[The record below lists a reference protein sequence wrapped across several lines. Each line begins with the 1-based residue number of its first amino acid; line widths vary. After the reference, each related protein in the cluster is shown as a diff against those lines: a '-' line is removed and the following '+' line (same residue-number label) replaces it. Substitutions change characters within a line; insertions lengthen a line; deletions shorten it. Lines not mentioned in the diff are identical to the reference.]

1 MSEKEDTTLSLAV
14 VLRES
19 GMRGVCESRRL
30 VSACECVCVCVKHE
44 EVKVQDRGTEQ
55 H

>member
-1 MSEKEDTTLSLAV
+1 MVSEKEDTTLSLAV

-30 VSACECVCVCVKHE
+30 GERQGGVCVCVCVC
-44 EVKVQDRGTEQ
+44 V
-55 H
+55 